1 MFACGYRGVL
11 PSNIDWLRDPAAGQF
26 HIEVFT
32 DMTYSQ
38 YYSGCLNI
46 CGELDVCADCLLT

>member
-1 MFACGYRGVL
+1 LRAGTGGSPF
-11 PSNIDWLRDPAAGQF
+11 NIAWLRDPAAGQF

-38 YYSGCLNI
+38 YYSGCLSI
-46 CGELDVCADCLLT
+46 CGELNVCADCLLT